1 MAVTLASVSILKTT
15 LLPLTVTQMCQ
26 ALVDVDW
33 WETASRNSLGVESD
47 ISVVSSEGGSSE
59 TTATNLEKQNFPKW
73 PRQWQ
78 L

>member
-33 WETASRNSLGVESD
+33 WETASRNRGVESD